1 VIEGPLMDGMK
12 IVGDLFGSGKMFL
25 PQVVKS
31 ARVMKRAVAYLEPYM
46 EAEKEQARQQGTA
59 GADRGHGKIV
69 LATVKGDVHDIGKN
83 IVGVVLGCNNYQV
96 IDLGVMVPAA
106 KILDTAVTEDADAV
120 GLSGLITPSLDEM
133 VNVAAEM
140 QRRGLKLP
148 LLIGGATTSRQHT
161 AVRIAPAYDGTTVH
175 VLDASRVAG
184 VVSDLLDDDRAA
196 SLAASNQ
203 VDQQQLRDKH
213 EATQRRPLLSLA
225 RARANP
231 ERLDFD
237 DLPVPAFTG
246 LRTIEPDLVTLR
258 DLIDWQFFFLAW
270 ELKGKYPAILKEPAA
285 RELFDDANSL
295 LAEIV
300 AEGKFRARGG
310 YGFWPAHS
318 AGDDIVVEPGGGSVR
333 LPMLRQQTAKPAGRP
348 NRCLADFLAPA
359 ADHLGGFAVAIHG
372 ADELAASYEARGD
385 DYSSIMVK
393 ALADRFAE
401 AFAEHIHLLA
411 RRDWYE
417 PDATPDPDHL
427 LAERFRGIRPAF
439 GYPACPDHSPKRIL
453 FDLLDAGQFGMTL
466 TESCAMW
473 PAASVSGLLFA
484 HPGARYFTVGR
495 IGRDQAADY
504 ARRQGVSLREAERWL
519 RPNLAYDPQ

>member
-1 VIEGPLMDGMK
+1 MDGMK
-12 IVGDLFGSGKMFL
+12 VVGDLFGAGKMFL

-46 EAEKEQARQQGTA
+46 EAEKERARLDGNA
-59 GADRGHGKIV
+59 GAYRGHGKIV

-106 KILDTAVTEDADAV
+106 RILDTAVTEGADAV

-133 VNVAAEM
+133 VNVATEM

-184 VVSDLLDDDRAA
+184 VVGDLLDDDRSA
-196 SLAASNQ
+196 SLAISNRA
-203 VDQQQLRDKH
+203 DQQQLRDKH
-213 EATQRRPLLSLA
+213 EATQRRPLLPLA

-231 ERLDFD
+231 DRLGFD

-246 LRTIEPDLVTLR
+246 LRAVEPDLVTLR
-258 DLIDWQFFFLAW
+258 SLIDWQFFFLAW
-270 ELKGKYPAILKEPAA
+270 ELKGKYPAILRQPAA
-285 RELFDDANSL
+285 RELFDDANTL
-295 LAEIV
+295 LDEII
-300 AEGKFRARGG
+300 ANGQLRAQGG

-318 AGDDIVVEPGGGSVR
+318 DGDDIVIEPGDGSVR
-333 LPMLRQQTAKPAGRP
+333 LPMLRQQTAKPDGRT

-372 ADELAASYEARGD
+372 ADELAASYEASGD
-385 DYSSIMVK
+385 DYQSIMVK

-401 AFAEHIHLLA
+401 AFAEYTHLQA

-417 PDATPDPDHL
+417 PDAALGDGDL

-453 FDLLDAGQFGMTL
+453 FDLLDAGQHGMKL
-466 TESCAMW
+466 TESCAMT

-519 RPNLAYDPQ
+519 RPNLSYDPQ